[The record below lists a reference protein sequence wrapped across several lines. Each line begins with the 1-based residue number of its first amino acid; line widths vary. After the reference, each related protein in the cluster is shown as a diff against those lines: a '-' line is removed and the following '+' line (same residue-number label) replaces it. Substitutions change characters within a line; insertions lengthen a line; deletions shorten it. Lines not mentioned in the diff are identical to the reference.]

1 MTLSKIYTIYS
12 ERVRTTFDQHLAR
25 INCPSSS
32 LQKAMLYSL
41 ESGGKQLRP
50 LLVYLAGLSLNTDL
64 EKLDAPACAIELLHT
79 YSLIHDDLPAMDN
92 ADLRRGK
99 PTCHKAFNE
108 AFAILAGDGL
118 QTLAFEVLATHPAD
132 LSPLQR
138 IQMVKTLAHASGF
151 QGMAA
156 GQALDLEQTD
166 QLLEMY
172 SLKTGALLV
181 ACVQLASIA
190 ANAEPAISNALESYA
205 FHLGLAYQLQDDL
218 LDDEPQDTIGKSS
231 GLDVINEKK
240 TYSTLFGKEKT
251 RAKIAELHEQALASL
266 HILGTSADMLR
277 DFAHTLL
284 QRKK

>member
-1 MTLSKIYTIYS
+1 
-12 ERVRTTFDQHLAR
+12 
-25 INCPSSS
+25 
-32 LQKAMLYSL
+32 
-41 ESGGKQLRP
+41 
-50 LLVYLAGLSLNTDL
+50 
-64 EKLDAPACAIELLHT
+64 
-79 YSLIHDDLPAMDN
+79 MDN
-92 ADLRRGK
+92 SDLRRGK

-132 LSPLQR
+132 LTPLQR
-138 IQMVKTLAHASGF
+138 IQMVKVLAQASGF

-156 GQALDLEQTD
+156 GQALDLEKTNH
-166 QLLEMY
+166 LLEMY

-190 ANAEPAISNALESYA
+190 AHAEPPIANALESYA

-218 LDDEPQDTIGKSS
+218 LDDEPQAITGKSS

-240 TYSTLFGKEKT
+240 TYSTLHGKEKT
-251 RAKIAELHEQALASL
+251 HAKIAELYQQALESL
-266 HILGTSADMLR
+266 SLLGTSSEMLR